1 MKTKLLYLLLFVCSY
16 SYAQIPT
23 SGLYANYDFT
33 NGALTDAANATTLT
47 QTGTALTTINNRFTA
62 ANNALNLNGDYL
74 TRTNVEF
81 PGSSLGA
88 NYDNNGTVS
97 FWIKTTTND
106 TNERVIIDDSNR
118 SNLSS
123 TSWAGYYLFLQ
134 DGQIGMKMGLQF
146 VSNSGYNQYRF
157 ATKKSDPIISDG
169 NWHHVAM
176 TIGNTYNVSSSGLT
190 IIIRTRA
197 RVYIDGIDQGQI
209 AIDESGSS
217 SVSFRLLQS
226 HDTNGNFTVGNNR
239 SNNLPGANKYEGAV
253 DDLNIYNRQVTQA
266 EVTQLATV
274 NSFCFPPQVSTI
286 STSNITETT
295 ANVSWT
301 ESGTFDLA
309 YVKKGEAFSN
319 ATIVSNIN
327 YTANTAQSLT
337 GLQPSTIYNIYL
349 RNPCTA
355 STTSAWSIPK
365 ELRTN
370 GITYVDQNATGA
382 NDGTSWANAF
392 TDLQDAIAILQDN
405 GKIWIAQGTYTPGA
419 TDRNSSFII
428 NKTNVKLY
436 GGFNGTETALNQR
449 DFRANETILSGDLLG
464 NDAGNITGNTRID
477 NAYHVIEV
485 DKNLVVIDGLTIRD
499 GFANSS
505 GDNAAGGGIFKKK
518 SVKTLTVKNSTIK
531 NNLAYNS
538 AGIYAEYTTSGVGT
552 LTIESCVFDNNLARL
567 SASFSAWARTG
578 GTFTFK
584 ISNSLFSNNETRDLS
599 GSGNGVAGS
608 AGWLRAIGNGGTVV
622 NASLVNNTYVNN
634 NDIGTH
640 SSVNNLN
647 RTTVAASQTNGGGI
661 LNLEVANSIFWNNTI
676 VGGAVANSITGVA
689 DNLGQNVTATN
700 SIDQASFSKLTAA
713 NVTNTSNADPL
724 FTSATDF
731 TLQASSPAINLGL
744 SSYLPATITEDLL
757 GNDRI
762 SAGAIDAG
770 VYEYQCA
777 ACLGVNMFTVGNGSV
792 TQSGALYASG
802 DSVTLT
808 ATPDAGYQF
817 DGWSGDA
824 TGNVNPLTLTIN
836 SNLNITAT
844 FSKLKTYVNKNAT
857 GNNDGTSWADAYVSL
872 QDAVTNASV
881 NEVIWIAAGTY
892 NPGTTINDSFTF
904 SEVNMKVYGGF
915 NGNEATLQ
923 DRNFSAQTIL
933 SGDINGDDTGVGI
946 TGFNRSD
953 NSLIVVKVNGNN
965 ILFDGLVISDGHDD
979 RSAQG
984 KGSGIFMDSS
994 VTNFTLR
1001 NCEIN
1006 NNFSYNHGAFSANFN
1021 LGGSLIIENCKFD
1034 NNNARYGAGVYV
1046 LTGAS
1051 QTLTVDVI
1059 NSLFTNNI
1067 TKDRTSAQGFTG
1079 SSMWIRA
1086 NGNNS
1091 SLTTTITNST
1101 FAKNTDIGTRTVSGR
1116 GTLGLSRRTDGNSTH
1131 SLTINNSIFYH
1142 NVGTNGV
1149 TRRSINQGHTYFPGT
1164 SDINNTI
1171 DEDNFSIFNSINHL
1185 NNVSDSDPLFNDVA
1199 NNDFTLQSGSPAI
1212 NSGDNTKIPSGIL
1225 IDLSGNQRIVNNIV
1239 DMGPYEYDA
1248 SLIQRTLTINA
1259 TNGTVTTNPNPTN
1272 GTYDDGTS
1280 VVLTATPNAG
1290 YQFDGW
1296 SGDASGASTTASVVM
1311 FADRTVTATFSLIQ
1325 RTLTVNATNGSV
1337 TTNPNPTNGTYND
1350 GAVVALTA
1358 TPDAGYQFD
1367 GWSGDVSGTTNPLN
1381 ITMDADKTVTAT
1393 FSLIQRTLTINATN
1407 GTVTTN
1413 PNPTNGT
1420 YDNGTVV
1427 ALTATPAAGYQ
1438 FDSFTVSS
1446 SGSAFGQTTT
1456 SNPLNITM
1464 DADKTVTAN
1473 FSLIKRT
1480 LTVNATNG
1488 SVTTNPNPTNG
1499 TYNDGTV
1506 VALTATPDAGY
1517 QFDGWSGDASGTT
1530 NPLNIT
1536 MDADKT
1542 ITANFSKIQHTLTI
1556 NATNGSVTASPAPT
1570 NGTYDNGTVV
1580 TLTATPDANFG
1591 FVNWTGDLSGTTNP
1605 ITIIMSDDKNVTAN
1619 FSTTASINE
1628 FDKLSLKIYPNPVSS
1643 VLNIVMKSEI
1653 KSVEIFNLIGKR
1665 VLQFTNKKINI
1676 SQLPTGLYILKI
1688 ETVNGSIGTRKI
1700 MKK

>member
-1 MKTKLLYLLLFVCSY
+1 MAILFLLIKKNIMKSKLFLLLLFLS
-16 SYAQIPT
+16 SFTFAQIPT
-23 SGLYANYDFT
+23 NGLQGMYEFT
-33 NGALTDAANATTLT
+33 GGAFTDAANGVSFT
-47 QTGTALTTINNRFTA
+47 QTGTALTSENDRFAT
-62 ANNALNLNGDYL
+62 ANNALSLNGDYL
-74 TRTNVEF
+74 TRSDVAY
-81 PGSSLGA
+81 PGSPLGA

-118 SNLSS
+118 SNLGS
-123 TSWAGYYLFLQ
+123 TSWAGYYFFLL
-134 DGQIGMKMGLQF
+134 DGQIGMKMGVQF
-146 VSNSGYNQYRF
+146 SGNTGYEARTIKYN
-157 ATKKSDPIISDG
+157 PIISDG

-176 TIGNTYNVSSSGLT
+176 TIGNTFNVSSSGLT

-197 RVYIDGIDQGQI
+197 RVYIDGIDQGLI
-209 AIDESGSS
+209 GIDESGSS

-226 HDTNGNFTVGNNR
+226 HDTNGNFTIGNNR
-239 SNNLPGANKYEGAV
+239 SNNLPAANKYEGAV

-274 NSFCFPPQVSTI
+274 NSFCFPPQASII

-295 ANVSWT
+295 ADVSWT

-309 YVKKGEAFSN
+309 YVPKGQPFAN
-319 ATIVSNIN
+319 ATIISNIN

-337 GLQPSTIYNIYL
+337 GLQPSTIYNVYL

-355 STTSAWSIPK
+355 SITSAWSIPK
-365 ELRTN
+365 EMRTN
-370 GITYVDQNATGA
+370 GITYVDKNATGA

-428 NKTNVKLY
+428 NNTNVKLY

-464 NDAGNITGNTRID
+464 NDAGNITGNTRTD

-485 DKNLVVIDGLTIRD
+485 NQNLVVIDGLTIRD

-531 NNLAYNS
+531 NNLAYNA

-567 SASFSAWARTG
+567 CASFSAWARTG
-578 GTFTFK
+578 GTFTFNV
-584 ISNSLFSNNETRDLS
+584 SNSLFSNNETRDLS
-599 GSGNGVAGS
+599 GSGTGVAGS

-689 DNLGQNVTATN
+689 DNLGQNITATN

-731 TLQASSPAINLGL
+731 TLQSTSPAINLGL

-777 ACLGVNMFTVGNGSV
+777 ACLSVNMFTVGNGSV

-872 QDAVTNASV
+872 QDAVTNASA

-915 NGNEATLQ
+915 NGTEATLQ

-933 SGDINGDDTGVGI
+933 SGDINGNDTGVGI

-953 NSLIVVKVNGNN
+953 NSKIVVTVNGNN

-1006 NNFSYNHGAFSANFN
+1006 SNFSYHYGAFSANFN

-1051 QTLTVDVI
+1051 KTLTVDVT

-1067 TKDRTSAQGFTG
+1067 TKDRTSAKGFTG

-1086 NGNNS
+1086 NGDNS

-1101 FAKNTDIGTRTVSGR
+1101 FAKNTDIATQTVSGR
-1116 GTLGLSRRTDGNSTH
+1116 GTLGLGRRTDGNSTH

-1142 NVGTNGV
+1142 NVGANG
-1149 TRRSINQGHTYFPGT
+1149 TTTRSINQGHTYFPGT

-1171 DEDNFSIFNSINHL
+1171 DEDNFSIFNSL
-1185 NNVSDSDPLFNDVA
+1185 NSFNNLSDSDPLFNNVS

-1212 NSGDNTKIPSGIL
+1212 NSGDNAKILSGIL
-1225 IDLSGNQRIVNNIV
+1225 IDLSGNQRIVNNVV

-1259 TNGTVTTNPNPTN
+1259 TNGSVTTNPNPTN
-1272 GTYDDGTS
+1272 GTYDDGT
-1280 VVLTATPNAG
+1280 VVTLTAAPNAGYQFAGWLGDASGSTNPLDITMNADKTVTATFSPISRTLNVTTVGNGTVALTGGGSPNGTYPDGLAISLTATPAAG

-1296 SGDASGASTTASVVM
+1296 SGDAT
-1311 FADRTVTATFSLIQ
+1311 
-1325 RTLTVNATNGSV
+1325 
-1337 TTNPNPTNGTYND
+1337 GTI
-1350 GAVVALTA
+1350 
-1358 TPDAGYQFD
+1358 
-1367 GWSGDVSGTTNPLN
+1367 NPLN
-1381 ITMDADKTVTAT
+1381 VTMDADKTVTAT
-1393 FSLIQRTLTINATN
+1393 FSVIQRTLTVIATN
-1407 GTVTTN
+1407 GSVSTN
-1413 PNPTNGT
+1413 PNPTNGV
-1420 YDNGTVV
+1420 YNDGETVT
-1427 ALTATPAAGYQ
+1427 LTATPAAGYQ
-1438 FDSFTVSS
+1438 FDNFTVSS
-1446 SGSAFGQTTT
+1446 TGSAFGQSTT

-1464 DADKTVTAN
+1464 DNDKTVTAV
-1473 FSLIKRT
+1473 FKLIRHT
-1480 LTVNATNG
+1480 LTLNATDG
-1488 SVTTNPNPTNG
+1488 TVTTSPNPTNG
-1499 TYNDGTV
+1499 TY
-1506 VALTATPDAGY
+1506 
-1517 QFDGWSGDASGTT
+1517 
-1530 NPLNIT
+1530 
-1536 MDADKT
+1536 AD
-1542 ITANFSKIQHTLTI
+1542 
-1556 NATNGSVTASPAPT
+1556 
-1570 NGTYDNGTVV
+1570 GTVV
-1580 TLTATPDANFG
+1580 TLTATPNANFG
-1591 FVNWTGDLSGTTNP
+1591 FTNWSDDVSGTTNP
-1605 ITIIMSDDKNVTAN
+1605 ITITMDSDKTATAN
-1619 FSTTASINE
+1619 FSSTAGISDVNK
-1628 FDKLSLKIYPNPVSS
+1628 FSFNMYPNPTSGFVK
-1643 VLNIVMKSEI
+1643 IETSESI
-1653 KSVEIFNLIGKR
+1653 KEISIYNLIGKK
-1665 VLQFTNKKINI
+1665 VASFYSKEINI
-1676 SQLPTGLYILKI
+1676 TSLSKGIYMLKI
-1688 ETVNGSIGTRKI
+1688 ATESGKIGVRKI
-1700 MKK
+1700 IKN

>member
-239 SNNLPGANKYEGAV
+239 SNNLPAANKYEGAV

-295 ANVSWT
+295 ADVTWT

-337 GLQPSTIYNIYL
+337 GLQPSTIYNVYL

-584 ISNSLFSNNETRDLS
+584 ISNSLFSNNETKNLS
-599 GSGNGVAGS
+599 GSNNGIAGS

-622 NASLVNNTYVNN
+622 NASLINNTYVNN

-640 SSVNNLN
+640 SSMNNLN
-647 RTTVAASQTNGGGI
+647 RATVGASAEYGGTI
-661 LNLEVANSIFWNNTI
+661 NMEVANSIFWNNTI
-676 VGGAVANSITGVA
+676 VGGAVANSITQLSGA
-689 DNLGQNVTATN
+689 DLGNVTATN

-1051 QTLTVDVI
+1051 KTLTVDVT

-1067 TKDRTSAQGFTG
+1067 TKDRTSAKGYTG

-1101 FAKNTDIGTRTVSGR
+1101 FAKNTDIGTQTVSGR

-1185 NNVSDSDPLFNDVA
+1185 NNVSDSNPLFNDVA

-1367 GWSGDVSGTTNPLN
+1367 GWSGD
-1381 ITMDADKTVTAT
+1381 
-1393 FSLIQRTLTINATN
+1393 
-1407 GTVTTN
+1407 
-1413 PNPTNGT
+1413 
-1420 YDNGTVV
+1420 
-1427 ALTATPAAGYQ
+1427 
-1438 FDSFTVSS
+1438 
-1446 SGSAFGQTTT
+1446 
-1456 SNPLNITM
+1456 
-1464 DADKTVTAN
+1464 
-1473 FSLIKRT
+1473 
-1480 LTVNATNG
+1480 
-1488 SVTTNPNPTNG
+1488 
-1499 TYNDGTV
+1499 
-1506 VALTATPDAGY
+1506 
-1517 QFDGWSGDASGTT
+1517 ASGTT

-1580 TLTATPDANFG
+1580 TLTATPNANFG

-1665 VLQFTNKKINI
+1665 VLRFINKKINI
-1676 SQLPTGLYILKI
+1676 SQLPAGLYILKI

>member
-23 SGLYANYDFT
+23 NGLIGNYEFT
-33 NGALTDAANATTLT
+33 NGVYTDAANGAIFT
-47 QTGTALTTINNRFTA
+47 QTGTALTNVNDRFTV
-62 ANNALNLNGDYL
+62 ANNAIGLNGDYL
-74 TRTNVEF
+74 TRTNI
-81 PGSSLGA
+81 
-88 NYDNNGTVS
+88 NYPNSGTDLDSGTIS

-106 TNERVIIDDSNR
+106 SNIRTILDDTAGR
-118 SNLSS
+118 SNA
-123 TSWAGYYLFLQ
+123 TTDNTWAGYYFYLK
-134 DGQIGMKMGLQF
+134 DGKVGVSGR
-146 VSNSGYNQYRF
+146 VEYSNSESYKGIGKLSAYKINDN
-157 ATKKSDPIISDG
+157 S
-169 NWHHVAM
+169 WHHVLA
-176 TIGNTYNVSSSGLT
+176 TIRRDQRFTGASDIAGAYVTLYVDGVSQGSSGVTKINSL
-190 IIIRTRA
+190 A
-197 RVYIDGIDQGQI
+197 GGGINL
-209 AIDESGSS
+209 
-217 SVSFRLLQS
+217 RQS
-226 HDTNGNFTVGNNR
+226 LDTNGNITIANNR
-239 SNNLPGANKYEGAV
+239 TNDLPDANRYFDEI
-253 DDLNIYNRQVTQA
+253 DDINIYGRRVTQA

-295 ANVSWT
+295 ADVTWT

-309 YVKKGEAFSN
+309 YVKKGEALSN

-337 GLQPSTIYNIYL
+337 GLQPSTIYNVYL

-355 STTSAWSIPK
+355 SITSAWSIPK

-505 GDNAAGGGIFKKK
+505 GDNAAGGGIFKRK

-1001 NCEIN
+1001 NSEIN
-1006 NNFSYNHGAFSANFN
+1006 SNFSYHYGAFSANFN

-1051 QTLTVDVI
+1051 KTLTVDVT

-1067 TKDRTSAQGFTG
+1067 TKDRTSAKGYTG

-1086 NGNNS
+1086 NGDNS

-1101 FAKNTDIGTRTVSGR
+1101 FAKNTDIGTQTVSGR
-1116 GTLGLSRRTDGNSTH
+1116 GTLGLGRRTDGNSTH

-1149 TRRSINQGHTYFPGT
+1149 IRRSINQGHTYFPGT

-1171 DEDNFSIFNSINHL
+1171 DEDNFSVFNSINHL
-1185 NNVSDSDPLFNDVA
+1185 NNVSDSNPLFNDVA

-1212 NSGDNTKIPSGIL
+1212 NSGDNAKIPSGIL
-1225 IDLSGNQRIVNNIV
+1225 IDLSGNQRIVNNVV

-1248 SLIQRTLTINA
+1248 SLYQRTLTINA

-1296 SGDASGASTTASVVM
+1296 SGDAGGTSTTASVVM

-1367 GWSGDVSGTTNPLN
+1367 GWSGDASGTTNPLN

-1393 FSLIQRTLTINATN
+1393 FSLIQRTLT
-1407 GTVTTN
+1407 
-1413 PNPTNGT
+1413 
-1420 YDNGTVV
+1420 
-1427 ALTATPAAGYQ
+1427 
-1438 FDSFTVSS
+1438 
-1446 SGSAFGQTTT
+1446 
-1456 SNPLNITM
+1456 
-1464 DADKTVTAN
+1464 
-1473 FSLIKRT
+1473 
-1480 LTVNATNG
+1480 VNATNG

-1499 TYNDGTV
+1499 TYNNGTII
-1506 VALTATPDAGY
+1506 ALTATPDAGY
-1517 QFDGWSGDASGTT
+1517 QFNGWSGDATGTT

-1580 TLTATPDANFG
+1580 TLTATPNANFG

-1643 VLNIVMKSEI
+1643 VLNIVIKSEI

-1665 VLQFTNKKINI
+1665 VLRFINKKINI
-1676 SQLPTGLYILKI
+1676 SQLPAGLYILKI